1 MYRDIYFHRFLWLMG
16 VNFYVISVSLKL
28 LVDSVFSFNMTVG
41 GLPLLKILKNT
52 TNHLLIA

>member
-1 MYRDIYFHRFLWLMG
+1 MG

-41 GLPLLKILKNT
+41 GLTLPKVFKNT
-52 TNHLLIA
+52 TNHLLLA

>member
-1 MYRDIYFHRFLWLMG
+1 MG